1 MHIMVLNDGTTY
13 SDVTGCKM
21 VWVVDD
27 ATPDQIE
34 QWIKD
39 IDGNS
44 AKGWT
49 ELITE
54 FK

>member
-1 MHIMVLNDGTTY
+1 MNIIVLNDGTTY
-13 SDVTGCKM
+13 SDIKGCKI
-21 VWVVDD
+21 VWVADG
-27 ATPDQIE
+27 ASPEMIE
-34 QWIKD
+34 TWIKD